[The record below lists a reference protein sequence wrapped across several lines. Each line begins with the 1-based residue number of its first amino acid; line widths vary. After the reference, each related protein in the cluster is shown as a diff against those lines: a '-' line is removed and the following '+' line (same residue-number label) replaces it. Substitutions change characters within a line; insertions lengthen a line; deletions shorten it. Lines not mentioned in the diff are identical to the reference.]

1 VVDFFVV
8 KPGATAARMNEALA
22 AGEHLLV
29 TPGVYHLDQ
38 PLRVT
43 RPDTVVLGLGL
54 ATLIP
59 DNGITAMTVA
69 DVDGVRLAGLLIDA
83 GTSNSAQLL
92 EMGQPQLAARR
103 VLPRRRRRRRQGH
116 HQPDDQQ

>member
-1 VVDFFVV
+1 
-8 KPGATAARMNEALA
+8 
-22 AGEHLLV
+22 
-29 TPGVYHLDQ
+29 VYHLDQ

-59 DNGITAMTVA
+59 DNSITAMTVA
-69 DVDGVRLAGLLIDA
+69 DVDGVKLAGLLIDA